1 MINIPKIKVGEKFK
15 KPIYVERIYND
26 EKTSKSI
33 ECLRIISRCSNL
45 EVYCLSVTLAGI
57 GLTYR
62 KFDYFND
69 NCKEITEEEFEQHIK
84 DYFNN
89 MLK

>member
-1 MINIPKIKVGEKFK
+1 MVNIPKIKVGEKFK
-15 KPIYVERIYND
+15 KPIYVERRYNN

-45 EVYCLSVTLAGI
+45 EVYCLSVTLASI

-84 DYFNN
+84 DYFND

>member
-1 MINIPKIKVGEKFK
+1 MINIPKIKIGEKFK
-15 KPIYVERIYND
+15 KPIYVERKYND
-26 EKTSKSI
+26 GKTSKSI
-33 ECLRIISRCSNL
+33 ECLRIISRYSNL

-84 DYFNN
+84 DYFND
-89 MLK
+89 MIK